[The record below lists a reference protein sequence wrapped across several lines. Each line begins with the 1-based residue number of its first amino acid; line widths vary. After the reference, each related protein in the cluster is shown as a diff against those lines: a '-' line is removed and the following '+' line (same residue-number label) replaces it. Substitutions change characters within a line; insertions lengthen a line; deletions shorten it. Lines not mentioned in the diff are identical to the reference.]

1 MSTIDEIERAV
12 TDLSPE
18 DLSRFRE
25 WFLEFDAEAWDRQFE
40 EDAAAGRLDALA
52 DEALSDLT
60 AGRTK
65 PL

>member
-1 MSTIDEIERAV
+1 MSTIDEIERAI

-25 WFLEFDAEAWDRQFE
+25 WFLEFHAEGWDRQFE

-60 AGRTK
+60 AGRTR

>member
-12 TDLSPE
+12 TDLSAD

-25 WFLEFDAEAWDRQFE
+25 WFLVFDAEAWDRQFE

-52 DEALSDLT
+52 DEALADLS